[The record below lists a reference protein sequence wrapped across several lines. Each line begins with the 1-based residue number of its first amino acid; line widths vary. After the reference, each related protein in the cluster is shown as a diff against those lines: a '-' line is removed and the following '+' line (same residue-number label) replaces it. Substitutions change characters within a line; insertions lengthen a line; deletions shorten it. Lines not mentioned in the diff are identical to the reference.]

1 MNIIETKTFT
11 KDESNSEW
19 SQERI
24 LKMSAMILTA
34 SNKLANELKVSARRL
49 DVGKS
54 LLEILRTS
62 PIMLIQNEGDCV
74 GLLNGVIRVYLDETL
89 EDNSCIVS
97 QDDTGIKL
105 VFEGLI

>member
-54 LLEILRTS
+54 LLEVLMTS
-62 PIMLIQNEGDCV
+62 PIMMKQNDGDCV
-74 GLLNGVIRVYLDETL
+74 GLLNGAIHVYLDETL
-89 EDNSCIVS
+89 EPNSCIVS
-97 QDDTGIKL
+97 HDDSGIKL
-105 VFEGLI
+105 VFEGII